1 MADKTYVSSDS
12 DVSSELKEPGLF
24 NVLLHNDDYTSMDFV
39 VDVLVSI
46 FRKNSVEASKV
57 MMEVHQKGA
66 GIAGIYPYDIGITK
80 VQEVKRRATE
90 EKYPLLCTLEKV

>member
-1 MADKTYVSSDS
+1 MADKTYITSDS

-46 FRKNSVEASKV
+46 FRKNSVEASKI
-57 MMEVHQKGA
+57 MMEVHKKGA

-80 VQEVKRRATE
+80 VQEVKRRAKE

>member
-1 MADKTYVSSDS
+1 MADKTSLTNDT
-12 DVSSELKEPGLF
+12 DINHKLEEPGLY

-46 FRKNSVEASKV
+46 FRKNGVEASKI

-66 GIAGIYPYDIGITK
+66 GIAGTYPYDIGLTRI
-80 VQEVKRRATE
+80 QEVKRRAQE